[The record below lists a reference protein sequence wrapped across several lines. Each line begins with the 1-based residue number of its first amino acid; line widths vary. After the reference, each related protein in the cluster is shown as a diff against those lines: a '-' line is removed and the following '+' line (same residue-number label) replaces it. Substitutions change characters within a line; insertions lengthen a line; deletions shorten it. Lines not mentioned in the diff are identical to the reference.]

1 MVEFFFQALVDMFTP
16 AHLFFLTLGAL
27 LGMLVGILPG
37 LGGIDDVVAKAERMA
52 AAAA

>member
-37 LGGIDDVVAKAERMA
+37 LV
-52 AAAA
+52 